1 MSADYTIPSVS
12 SSARLLVVYEGLHK
26 EGKKKKN
33 PSLFELK

>member
-12 SSARLLVVYEGLHK
+12 SSARLLVYEGLHK